1 MARKKTKH
9 VPSKVEGTK
18 DIKQKPKGQSTGI
31 SMSPEQVMANL
42 LEKEPEL
49 KVKLFEALQTDRF
62 FITVT
67 FQKKYKPEDEH
78 DLHHWYIRKNFM
90 VNDVVPSLKHV
101 AADFTSKENP
111 TAELPDKKNWH

>member
-42 LEKEPEL
+42 LEKEPEG
-49 KVKLFEALQTDRF
+49 
-62 FITVT
+62 
-67 FQKKYKPEDEH
+67 
-78 DLHHWYIRKNFM
+78 
-90 VNDVVPSLKHV
+90 
-101 AADFTSKENP
+101 
-111 TAELPDKKNWH
+111 